1 MIYGRTTRGWSICP
15 IGTQRNN
22 CIYVEHHSMRFIL
35 YDALIKK
42 ERILHNTHTR
52 AKNMISSTII
62 EAIGYAGGLLI
73 AISLLPQVIHTLR
86 TKSTRDISYGYQTSY
101 IAGCI
106 LSYAYFV
113 LVQATAAWVC
123 LTFELSCAILLFGM
137 KLHLDGCDQKIKGD
151 GDEPTPDHIEVVDD
165 SPV

>member
-1 MIYGRTTRGWSICP
+1 
-15 IGTQRNN
+15 
-22 CIYVEHHSMRFIL
+22 
-35 YDALIKK
+35 
-42 ERILHNTHTR
+42 
-52 AKNMISSTII
+52 MISSPIV